1 MNGCYC
7 RAVCMRKVRQ
17 WPYRRE
23 NRSVW
28 YCENLSLLNFFLGK
42 KSLPKPNDPIPRP
55 PLLSN
60 IKRSTPNVNG
70 SCRMYKVFKRD
81 ILLIA
86 SSSEQNKEAA
96 PLLIELAKVLEANS
110 NKSKADCT
118 PLTSYFILRKRYNF
132 VGQQSALLFNYLFSK
147 GVDALISY
155 FKIRPQLFKRW
166 IALSTV

>member
-1 MNGCYC
+1 MAATVGLCACVRYGSGHTAGKIARSGIVKILSCY
-7 RAVCMRKVRQ
+7 
-17 WPYRRE
+17 
-23 NRSVW
+23 
-28 YCENLSLLNFFLGK
+28 
-42 KSLPKPNDPIPRP
+42 PIPRP

-96 PLLIELAKVLEANS
+96 PLLSELAKVLEANS